1 MKIIRL
7 YNRRKSSIFAGKMN
21 IRIISPASAID
32 PQVMERGI
40 QTLQAFGHEV
50 SLGAHARGNIGMF
63 SGTPEER
70 LEDINTAFADPTID
84 AILCARGGY
93 GLAQILDKIIIPKD
107 FHKLVIGFSDITA
120 MHQLLG
126 AHGVPSLHGNMCR
139 DFNERDQRF
148 LEERQLYYTV
158 PAHPLNR
165 VGEAQGI
172 LHGGNMAVMMGLS
185 GTPFAIEQLV
195 ERKPTILFI
204 EEVNENHHTIDRMM
218 QQLRLSGVL
227 AKIQGLVVGEFADC
241 NDDPRFRCTIYE
253 SIVQAVAEYDYP
265 VLFGFPAGHGEVNV
279 PLLLNAP
286 CTIQVKK
293 GEATLMQT
301 NNN

>member
-1 MKIIRL
+1 MRIVRL
-7 YNRRKSSIFAGKMN
+7 YNRRKSSIFADKMN

-50 SLGAHARGNIGMF
+50 SVGAHARGNIGMF

-93 GLAQILDKIIIPKD
+93 GLAQILDKIVMPD
-107 FHKLVIGFSDITA
+107 SFDKLVIGFSDITA
-120 MHQLLG
+120 FHQLMG
-126 AHGVPSLHGNMCR
+126 VHGIPSLHGNMCR
-139 DFNERDQRF
+139 DFNERDQQF
-148 LEERQLYYTV
+148 LEERQLHYDV

-165 VGEAQGI
+165 LGTAQGI

-185 GTPFAIEQLV
+185 GTPFAIERLV
-195 ERKPTILFI
+195 EREPTILFI
-204 EEVNENHHTIDRMM
+204 EEVNENHHAIDRMM

-227 AKIQGLVVGEFADC
+227 EKIQGLIVGEFADC
-241 NDDPRFRCTIYE
+241 NDDPRFHCTIHE
-253 SIVQAVAEYDYP
+253 SIAQAVAEYDYP

-286 CTIQVKK
+286 CTIQVKV
-293 GEATLMQT
+293 GENAVCKQ
-301 NNN
+301 